1 MKKFLFLLLIT
12 GVFAACKNTPKG
24 EMAEVSQAA
33 EEVSQAGSG
42 SIFNVDLESSV
53 LNYEGS
59 KPTGKHFGTVNFKS
73 GMFTFDGGMV
83 TSGSVVFDMNTIDDK
98 SVTGDSKEKLDGHLK
113 SNDFFDVENFPEAR
127 FEFISMNAVDNPGEG
142 FTHTLNGNMT
152 IKGITHQLSFRVN
165 MEDSGD
171 RIIIE
176 APQFV
181 FDRTI
186 FDIKYNSGKFFSDLK
201 DRLIYDDIG
210 ISFKIVASKI

>member
-1 MKKFLFLLLIT
+1 MKKIIFLFLIT
-12 GVFAACKNTPKG
+12 GIILSCKNTPSG

-33 EEVSQAGSG
+33 DEVSQAGSG
-42 SIFNVDLESSV
+42 IIYNVDLEASL

-73 GMFTFDGGMV
+73 GMFTFDAGTV

-98 SVTGDSKEKLDGHLK
+98 SVTGDSKQKLDGHLK
-113 SNDFFDVENFPEAR
+113 SDDFFDVANFPEAK
-127 FEFISMNAVDNPGEG
+127 FEFISMEPLENPREG
-142 FTHTLNGNMT
+142 FTHTFTGNMT
-152 IKGITHQLSFRVN
+152 IKGITHQLSFRVE
-165 MEDSGD
+165 MEENGD
-171 RIIIE
+171 QVIIE

-201 DRLIYDDIG
+201 DRLINDDIG
-210 ISFKIVASKI
+210 ISFRMVANKI